1 MTITELFDIWIN
13 YKKIEVK
20 KPTISTYVRKFDAY
34 IMPTL
39 GHLNLEELTISNIS
53 SFIYELMNTLSS
65 KSVIDIKTILQ
76 STLAFA
82 YKQNFIDRK
91 IEIPAP
97 PHIRKNIET
106 FSNTEQSRLIGYIQ
120 SNMNSRYFLVLL
132 GLGTGMRIGELCAL
146 KYKDIKKICNVR
158 YTVQRIKNLETDS
171 PKTMLYVGSPKS
183 RLSLRPVPLNT
194 YILDS
199 FRGVFDTKLDNCYIL
214 TGTMEYSEPRLL
226 EKLYSKLLCDCH
238 IEYKKFHTLRH
249 TFATNAL
256 IAGMDIKTLAEIM
269 GITVKVLISTY
280 IHTNIEQKI
289 ESMEKLKM
297 EMA

>member
-34 IMPTL
+34 IMPSL
-39 GHLNLEELTISNIS
+39 GCLTLEELTISCIS
-53 SFIYELMNTLSS
+53 SFIYELMDTLSS
-65 KSVIDIKTILQ
+65 KTVIDIKTILQ
-76 STLAFA
+76 SILAFA

-106 FSNTEQSRLIGYIQ
+106 FSNTEQSRLIEYIQ

-146 KYKDIKKICNVR
+146 KYKDIKKICYIR

-171 PKTMLYVGSPKS
+171 PKTILYVGSPKS
-183 RLSLRPVPLNT
+183 SLSLRPVPLNT

-214 TGTMEYSEPRLL
+214 TGTTECSEPRHL
-226 EKLYSKLLCDCH
+226 EKIYEKLLYECS
-238 IEYKKFHTLRH
+238 IKYKKFHTLRH

>member
-1 MTITELFDIWIN
+1 MTVTELFDIWIN
-13 YKKIEVK
+13 FKKIEVK

-34 IMPTL
+34 IMPSL
-39 GHLNLEELTISNIS
+39 GCLNLEELTITCIS

-76 STLAFA
+76 SILAFA

-106 FSNTEQSRLIGYIQ
+106 FSNAEQRKLIEYIQ
-120 SNMNSRYFLVLL
+120 SNMNNRYFLVLL

-146 KYKDIKKICNVR
+146 KYKDIKKICNIR
-158 YTVQRIKNLETDS
+158 YTVQRIKNLETDN
-171 PKTMLYVGSPKS
+171 PKTVLHIGSPKS
-183 RLSLRPVPLNT
+183 RLSVRQVPLNN
-194 YILDS
+194 YMIDS
-199 FRGVFDTKLDNCYIL
+199 FRGIYDKKLDNCYIL
-214 TGTMEYSEPRLL
+214 TGTTECSEPRNL
-226 EKLYSKLLCDCH
+226 ERVYEKLLCECS

-269 GITVKVLISTY
+269 GLSVKVLISTY

-289 ESMEKLKM
+289 KSMEKLKM
-297 EMA
+297 A